1 MKKRII
7 LVLFT
12 FLLCACSYDKYEMP
26 KDAFINTNDKEYKV
40 YSKDGKLYDLI
51 GDNNVKILSK
61 NKVLDTEEIGEKEVE
76 VKYKYKK
83 RDYIYKV
90 KYTVIDDEKPILL
103 GSKSNVTYLVNSE
116 FDLCDLTNYIDNYS
130 RVPTCSI
137 VGDYD
142 ASKVGTYNLKYKI
155 NDQSDN
161 FIEEDFTL
169 NIVSELPKSSGSS
182 SSSKKTNI
190 LFSDELKKHKNE
202 NTMVGIDVSR
212 WQETIDFNKVKA
224 AGAEFVIMRIGI
236 QSDIDAEIS
245 KDRYYDTYIKDAKEA
260 GLKVGV
266 YVFTSSIN
274 EEMARKNAKETI
286 KYLDGVKLDFP
297 VAYDFENWGSIKS
310 YNMNLYD
317 LENSLNAFRDEM
329 KKAGYDT
336 MLYSS
341 KWYLEHIWPNEDE
354 YPVWLAH
361 YTSETNYAGDY
372 ILWQRTNIGKIDG
385 ISGDVDIDIY
395 YTNKKTN

>member
-12 FLLCACSYDKYEMP
+12 LLLCGCSYDKYEMP
-26 KDAFINTNDKEYKV
+26 KDAFINTNEKEYKV

-61 NKVLDTEEIGEKEVE
+61 NEVLDTEDIGEKEVE
-76 VKYKYKK
+76 VSYKYKK
-83 RDYIYKV
+83 RDYLYKI
-90 KYTVIDDEKPILL
+90 KYTVIDDEAPILL
-103 GSKSNVTYLVNSE
+103 GSKSSVTYLVNSE
-116 FDLCDLTNYIDNYS
+116 FDLCNLTNYIDNYS
-130 RVPTCSI
+130 RIPTCSI

-142 ASKVGTYNLKYKI
+142 PTKVGTYYLKYKI

-161 FIEEDFTL
+161 FVEEDFTL
-169 NIVSELPKSSGSS
+169 KIVSELPSSSGSGS
-182 SSSKKTNI
+182 SYKKEYV
-190 LFSDELKKHKNE
+190 LFKDEVRKNKNE

-212 WQETIDFNKVKA
+212 WQETIDFQKVKD

-245 KDRYYDTYIKDAKEA
+245 KDVYYDRYLKDAKDA

-274 EEMARKNAKETI
+274 EEMARENAKETI
-286 KYLDGVKLDFP
+286 KYLDGVELDFP
-297 VAYDFENWGSIKS
+297 VAYDFEIWSDIKS
-310 YNMNLYD
+310 YNMNLHD
-317 LENSLNAFRDEM
+317 LESSINTFRDEL

-341 KWYLEHIWPNEDE
+341 KWYLEHVWPNEDE

-361 YTSETNYAGDY
+361 YTSNTNYQGKY
-372 ILWQRTNIGKIDG
+372 ILWQKTNEGKIDG

-395 YTNKKTN
+395 YMQ

>member
-12 FLLCACSYDKYEMP
+12 LLLCGCSYDKYEMP
-26 KDAFINTNDKEYKV
+26 KDAFINTNEKEYKV
-40 YSKDGKLYDLI
+40 YSTDGKLYDLI
-51 GDNNVKILSK
+51 GDTNTEILSK
-61 NKVLDTEEIGEKEVE
+61 NKTLNTDEIGEQEVE
-76 VKYKYKK
+76 VSYKYKK
-83 RDYIYKV
+83 RDYLYKI
-90 KYTVIDDEKPILL
+90 KYTVIDDEAPIML

-130 RVPTCSI
+130 RIPTCSI

-142 ASKVGTYNLKYKI
+142 PNKVGTYYLKYKI

-169 NIVSELPKSSGSS
+169 NIVSELPRSSGSS
-182 SSSKKTNI
+182 SYYTKEYDYFENEVRKY
-190 LFSDELKKHKNE
+190 KNA

-212 WQETIDFNKVKA
+212 WQETIDFKKVKD
-224 AGAEFVIMRIGI
+224 AGCDFVIMRIGI
-236 QSDIDAEIS
+236 QDDIDAEIS
-245 KDRYYDTYIKDAKEA
+245 KDRYYDTYIKDAKDA
-260 GLKVGV
+260 GLKIGV
-266 YVFTSSIN
+266 YVYTSSIN
-274 EEMARKNAKETI
+274 EEMATVNAKETI
-286 KYLDGVKLDFP
+286 KYLNGEKLDFP
-297 VAYDFENWGSIKS
+297 VAYDFENWSSIKS
-310 YNMNLYD
+310 YNMNLHD
-317 LENSLNAFRDEM
+317 LETSIDAFRDEL

-341 KWYLEHIWPNEDE
+341 KWYLEHVWPNEDK

-361 YTSETNYAGDY
+361 YTSNTNYQGDY
-372 ILWQRTNIGKIDG
+372 IMWQKTNEGKIDG

-395 YTNKKTN
+395 YIK

>member
-1 MKKRII
+1 MKKKII

-12 FLLCACSYDKYEMP
+12 LLLCGCSYDKYEMP
-26 KDAFINTNDKEYKV
+26 KDAFINTNEKEYKV

-61 NKVLDTEEIGEKEVE
+61 NEVLDTEDIGEKEVE
-76 VKYKYKK
+76 VSYKYKK
-83 RDYIYKV
+83 RDYLYKI
-90 KYTVIDDEKPILL
+90 KYTVIDDEAPILL

-116 FDLCDLTNYIDNYS
+116 FDLCNLTNYIDNYS

-142 ASKVGTYNLKYKI
+142 PTKVGTYYLKYKI

-161 FIEEDFTL
+161 FVEEDFTL
-169 NIVSELPKSSGSS
+169 KIVSELPSPSGGGSS
-182 SSSKKTNI
+182 YKKEYV
-190 LFSDELKKHKNE
+190 LFKDEVRKNKNE

-212 WQETIDFNKVKA
+212 WQETIDFQKVKD

-245 KDRYYDTYIKDAKEA
+245 KDVYYDRYLKDAKDA

-274 EEMARKNAKETI
+274 EEMARENAKETI
-286 KYLDGVKLDFP
+286 KYLDGVELDFP
-297 VAYDFENWGSIKS
+297 VAYDFENWSDIKS
-310 YNMNLYD
+310 YNMNLHD
-317 LENSLNAFRDEM
+317 LESSINTFRDEL

-341 KWYLEHIWPNEDE
+341 KWYLEHVWPNEDE

-361 YTSETNYAGDY
+361 YTSNTNYQGKY
-372 ILWQRTNIGKIDG
+372 ILWQKTNEGKIDG

-395 YTNKKTN
+395 YMQ

>member
-1 MKKRII
+1 MKKKII

-12 FLLCACSYDKYEMP
+12 LLLCGCSYDKYEMP
-26 KDAFINTNDKEYKV
+26 KDAFINTNEKEYKV

-61 NKVLDTEEIGEKEVE
+61 NEVLDTEDIGEKEIE
-76 VKYKYKK
+76 VSYKYKK
-83 RDYIYKV
+83 RDYLYKI
-90 KYTVIDDEKPILL
+90 KYTVIDDEAPILL

-116 FDLCDLTNYIDNYS
+116 FDLCNLTNYIDNYS

-142 ASKVGTYNLKYKI
+142 PTKVGTYYLKYKI

-161 FIEEDFTL
+161 FVEEDFTL
-169 NIVSELPKSSGSS
+169 KIVSELPSS
-182 SSSKKTNI
+182 SSGGSSYKKEYV
-190 LFSDELKKHKNE
+190 LFKDEVKKNKNE
-202 NTMVGIDVSR
+202 KTMVGIDVSR
-212 WQETIDFNKVKA
+212 WQETIDFQKVKD

-245 KDRYYDTYIKDAKEA
+245 KDVYYDRYLKDAKDA

-274 EEMARKNAKETI
+274 EEMARENAKETI
-286 KYLDGVKLDFP
+286 KYLNGVELDFP
-297 VAYDFENWGSIKS
+297 VAYDFENWSDIKS
-310 YNMNLYD
+310 YNMNLHD
-317 LENSLNAFRDEM
+317 LESSINTFRDEL

-341 KWYLEHIWPNEDE
+341 KWYLEHVWPNEDE

-361 YTSETNYAGDY
+361 YTSNTNYQGKY
-372 ILWQRTNIGKIDG
+372 ILWQKTNEGKIDG

-395 YTNKKTN
+395 YMQ